1 MRIMKERGRILIVS
15 LSTALTLLV
24 LIGALLGQDKSSQE
38 PYRPLAVLSEV
49 LSRIQTDYVEDPSF
63 PRVTEGALHGLL
75 ESLDPYSSYL
85 SPAEYKEYQ
94 KGSRGDASIGAVV
107 FKRGGMA
114 GIVTTLPGGPAAK
127 AGLSAGDIIE
137 SIDGISSQDLSY
149 AEVVSQ
155 LEGPAGSTVK
165 ITVVRERAQDPQVFE
180 LKREIFHVPEIEAR
194 IVEPGIGYMKVVALP
209 KGEAQKIAGKIQDL
223 RRIGARKF
231 ILDLRDNAWGDMQE
245 GMATANLFVRRGLIG
260 YVEGQ
265 QYPRQSFTAEEGKF
279 VSEEPLEVLVNE
291 STGGA
296 AEIAASAIMENHR
309 GDVVGG
315 RTFGIG
321 SIQKTI
327 PLEDGSALIL
337 SVAKYY
343 SPVGKQIQES
353 GVTPTV
359 VVLEDRDL
367 VSLNGEDESDQEP
380 APPAKPQEDLPLKRA
395 IELLKAQNAAPQAA

>member
-1 MRIMKERGRILIVS
+1 MKERGRILIVS

-94 KGSRGDASIGAVV
+94 KGSRGEASIGAVV

-114 GIVTTLPGGPAAK
+114 GIVTTLPGGPAEK

-155 LEGPAGSTVK
+155 LEGPAGSTVR
-165 ITVVRERAQDPQVFE
+165 ITVVRERAQDPQLFE
-180 LKREIFHVPEIEAR
+180 LKREPFHLPEIEAR
-194 IVEPGIGYMKVVALP
+194 IVEPGIGYLKVVALP
-209 KGEAQKIAGKIQDL
+209 KGEAQKIAGKIKDL

-231 ILDLRDNAWGDMQE
+231 ILDLRNNAWGDLAE
-245 GMATANLFVRRGLIG
+245 GVATANLFVRRGLIG

-265 QYPRQSFTAEEGKF
+265 QYPRQSFTAEESKF
-279 VSEEPLEVLVNE
+279 VSEEPLEILVNE

-296 AEIAASAIMENHR
+296 AEIAAAAIIENHR

-327 PLEDGSALIL
+327 PLADGSALIL

-359 VVLEDRDL
+359 VVLEDRDV
-367 VSLNGEDESDQEP
+367 VSLNGEEESEQEP

-395 IELLKAQNAAPQAA
+395 IELLKAQDAAPQAA

>member
-1 MRIMKERGRILIVS
+1 MKERGRILIVS

-24 LIGALLGQDKSSQE
+24 LIGALLGQDKGSQE
-38 PYRPLAVLSEV
+38 PYRPLAVLAEV

-114 GIVTTLPGGPAAK
+114 GIVTTLPGGPAEK

-137 SIDGISSQDLSY
+137 SIDGISTQDLSY
-149 AEVVSQ
+149 AEVVSH
-155 LEGPAGSTVK
+155 LEGPAGSVAR
-165 ITVVRERAQDPQVFE
+165 ITVVRERAQDPQLFE
-180 LKREIFHVPEIEAR
+180 LKREIARLPEIEAR

-223 RRIGARKF
+223 RRIGAKKF
-231 ILDLRDNAWGDMQE
+231 ILDLRNNALGDMPE
-245 GMATANLFVRRGLIG
+245 GVATANLFVRRGLIG

-265 QYPRQSFTAEEGKF
+265 QYPRQSFTAEESQF
-279 VSEEPLEVLVNE
+279 ISEEPLEILVNE

-296 AEIAASAIMENHR
+296 AEIAAAAIMENHR
-309 GDVVGG
+309 ADVVGG

-359 VVLEDRDL
+359 VVLEDRDV
-367 VSLNGEDESDQEP
+367 VSLNGEDESEEEP
-380 APPAKPQEDLPLKRA
+380 AQPAKSQEDLPLKRA